1 MTDDSVVCGA
11 GKELIY
17 RFYGR
22 YNTTKQVDVVFVLDR
37 SGSVTQK
44 GWISMLNFVRDL
56 LEHFTVDKDNTRVA
70 IVTFRSGTVSYGN
83 VVIVTS
89 GTVG

>member
-1 MTDDSVVCGA
+1 MCRA
-11 GKELIY
+11 GKEQIY

-70 IVTFRSGTVSYGN
+70 IVTFRSGARF
-83 VVIVTS
+83 I
-89 GTVG
+89 